1 LVTGATGYVGGRLVP
16 LLHKAGFRV
25 RCTVRSASKLRA
37 RPWASEPG
45 VEIVEADAADT
56 EAMAEAMQDCEAG
69 YYLIHSMQASG
80 SGYAEH
86 DNRIAEAFAEAA
98 AQANLNRIIY
108 LGGLGELSEGLS
120 EHLSSR
126 REVERRLAAGS
137 TPVTVLRAAMIIG
150 SGSASFEILRYFVER
165 LPIMITPRW
174 VFTRC
179 QPIAIAD
186 VLGYLRACLDQPQ
199 TTGRTLDIGG
209 PDVVTYRELMD
220 ITADALGL
228 ERRWVIPVPLLT
240 PRLSS
245 LWIHLV
251 TPVDARIARPLAEG
265 LGNEVICRD
274 ETAFELMPGR
284 RQNVREAIDQAL
296 RHHQNASVPTAWT
309 DAGLMPGD
317 PDWAGGTVYTDE
329 RRIEIKASPE
339 VVFEAVCKAGGGHGW
354 YGADWLWRL
363 RGLLDRLVGGP
374 GLRRGRRDPRRLAY
388 GDALDFWRV
397 TAIERPRLLRL
408 RGQMKLPGEA
418 ELDFRIEPH
427 GGDNASSCTLTQTA
441 RFQPHGLAGILYWY
455 AVAPLHHMVFSGMIH
470 GIRRTAI
477 AGPGR

>member
-1 LVTGATGYVGGRLVP
+1 
-16 LLHKAGFRV
+16 
-25 RCTVRSASKLRA
+25 
-37 RPWASEPG
+37 
-45 VEIVEADAADT
+45 
-56 EAMAEAMQDCEAG
+56 
-69 YYLIHSMQASG
+69 
-80 SGYAEH
+80 
-86 DNRIAEAFAEAA
+86 
-98 AQANLNRIIY
+98 
-108 LGGLGELSEGLS
+108 
-120 EHLSSR
+120 
-126 REVERRLAAGS
+126 
-137 TPVTVLRAAMIIG
+137 
-150 SGSASFEILRYFVER
+150 
-165 LPIMITPRW
+165 
-174 VFTRC
+174 
-179 QPIAIAD
+179 
-186 VLGYLRACLDQPQ
+186 
-199 TTGRTLDIGG
+199 
-209 PDVVTYRELMD
+209 
-220 ITADALGL
+220 
-228 ERRWVIPVPLLT
+228 VIPVPLLT

-296 RHHQNASVPTAWT
+296 RHHRNASVPTAWT

-339 VVFEAVCKAGGGHGW
+339 AVFEAVCKAGGGHGW